1 MLTLYPLFK
10 NNHFLIILLTNNQF
24 RIILVNNLFLIIYK
38 YNKYRL
44 IVQLRLG
51 ENIINYKDIANEV
64 NRSPTT
70 IRKWCPRIIE
80 LSGYHFTFKK
90 IYRGRNKE
98 PLKQFVFT
106 DDDLIKFKE
115 LAKLLTETNDFNYSV
130 FEVYGNL
137 KYKREQD
144 FKKDIDDLDD
154 YYFNEID
161 RLRKKI
167 KELETN
173 NLLLNNKL
181 STLEQFNSRLKKI
194 EIGLRKKNIGDLL
207 NDKFKN

>member
-1 MLTLYPLFK
+1 MD
-10 NNHFLIILLTNNQF
+10 
-24 RIILVNNLFLIIYK
+24 
-38 YNKYRL
+38 
-44 IVQLRLG
+44 
-51 ENIINYKDIANEV
+51 YKDIAKEV

-70 IRKWCPRIIE
+70 VRKWCPRITE

-90 IYRGRNKE
+90 NYRGRNKE

-106 DDDLIKFKE
+106 DDDLIKFKK
-115 LAKLLTETNDFNYSV
+115 LTKLLIETNDFNYSV

-137 KYKREQD
+137 KAKRERD
-144 FKKDIDDLDD
+144 LRKDIDDLDD

-161 RLRKKI
+161 RLKKRI

-173 NLLLNNKL
+173 NILLNSKL
-181 STLEQFNSRLKKI
+181 SALEQFNSRLKKI

-207 NDKFKN
+207 DDKFKN